1 MSSRMILTLT
11 VGAVV
16 FAGMILFAVATDKDV
31 RYMLTSRK
39 GLADLTRSLWHV
51 GNRAVGGA
59 GK

>member
-1 MSSRMILTLT
+1 MSSRMMVTLT

-16 FAGMILFAVATDKDV
+16 FAGMLAYAAITDKDV

-39 GLADLTRSLWHV
+39 GLGDLTRSLWHV